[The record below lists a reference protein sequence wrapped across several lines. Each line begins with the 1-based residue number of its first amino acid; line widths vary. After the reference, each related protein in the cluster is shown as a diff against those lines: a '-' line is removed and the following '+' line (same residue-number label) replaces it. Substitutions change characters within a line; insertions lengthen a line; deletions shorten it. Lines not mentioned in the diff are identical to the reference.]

1 MGLVLITVGAEL
13 VIVGRVMWERLAS
26 GPGWS
31 DLVSECS
38 SSSSQ
43 GMTLNVPL
51 SIWKVNLAISTMLN
65 MNPLKD

>member
-1 MGLVLITVGAEL
+1 
-13 VIVGRVMWERLAS
+13 VGRVMWERLAS